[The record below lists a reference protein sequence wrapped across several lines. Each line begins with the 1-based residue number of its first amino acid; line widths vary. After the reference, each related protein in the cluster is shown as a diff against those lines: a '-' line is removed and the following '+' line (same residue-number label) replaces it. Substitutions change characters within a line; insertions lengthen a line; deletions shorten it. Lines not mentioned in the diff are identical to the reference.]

1 MVMNA
6 RFFFT
11 IMLFCFICV
20 IFPDLNNA
28 VLNANITD
36 TGVKSIVD
44 RMPLILLV
52 VAGILPI
59 YTGLMGRKK

>member
-1 MVMNA
+1 MDT
-6 RFFFT
+6 RFFFF
-11 IMLFCFICV
+11 IMLFVFICV

-44 RMPLILLV
+44 KLPLILLV
-52 VAGILPI
+52 ICGVLPI
-59 YTGLMGRKK
+59 YTGLASRKK